1 MMAQVCHH
9 RRRSTKPAR
18 RRSVTIAPAWCR
30 LAHHRREMA
39 HMLRSEQ
46 RILTTHA
53 GSLPRSA
60 RLKEFFIRR
69 SRGEAIDGAE
79 LEREIEASTRRVIAK
94 QLEAGIDVGNNGE
107 QARESFFTYVRDRM
121 TGFGGRS
128 ERPMM
133 RDIVQFRSFLE
144 HMRIGDLRMVD
155 LMHAPMAVGEVRYQD
170 RAALEKECADFG
182 RILAGSDGK
191 FAEAFIT
198 APSPGII
205 ASAMLN
211 GYYDT
216 YEKYVF
222 ALADALRVEYA
233 HIVGSG
239 FVLQVDA
246 PDLAMER
253 HTSYADRPLGEFL
266 DYVATNVAAIN
277 RGLEG
282 LPTDRVRLHVCW
294 GNYEAPHHLDV
305 PLEAILPHLYQA
317 RAGAL
322 VIEAANPRHQHEYRC
337 LREHPMPDH
346 MLLVTGVIDTKTNYV
361 EHPEVIADRIER
373 AAQAIGDP
381 HRVIAG
387 TDCGFETT
395 TGLGEVAEEIVW
407 EKLKAMRAGA
417 DLAARRLL

>member
-1 MMAQVCHH
+1 
-9 RRRSTKPAR
+9 
-18 RRSVTIAPAWCR
+18 
-30 LAHHRREMA
+30 
-39 HMLRSEQ
+39 MLRSDK
-46 RILTTHA
+46 RILTTHT
-53 GSLPRSA
+53 GSLPRSK
-60 RLKEFFIRR
+60 RLKDFFIRK
-69 SRGEAIDGAE
+69 SRGEAIDNGAFE
-79 LEREIEASTRRVIAK
+79 SEVEQSTRRVIAK
-94 QLEAGIDVGNNGE
+94 QIEAGIDIGNNGE

-121 TGFGGRS
+121 SGFGGRS

-133 RDIVQFRSFLE
+133 RDIVQYRTFLE
-144 HMRIGDLRMVD
+144 HMRIGDLQMVD

-170 RAALEKECADFG
+170 RAPLERECGEFK
-182 RILAGSDGK
+182 RILEEQPRG
-191 FAEAFIT
+191 FAEPFMT

-211 GYYDT
+211 QHYKS
-216 YEKYVF
+216 YEDYVL
-222 ALADALRVEYA
+222 ALADALRTEYR
-233 HIVGSG
+233 HIVDSG

-253 HTSYADRPLGEFL
+253 HTSYADRPLSDFL
-266 DYVATNVAAIN
+266 EYVDLNIAAVN
-277 RGLEG
+277 RGIEG
-282 LPTDRVRLHVCW
+282 LPADRVRLHVCW

-305 PLEAILPHLYQA
+305 PLADILPHLYA
-317 RAGAL
+317 AKAGAL

-337 LREHPMPDH
+337 FRANPLPDH

-395 TGLGEVAEEIVW
+395 TGLGDVAEEVVW

-417 DLAARRLL
+417 DLASKRLFG